1 MILRHTFM
9 YIVLDRWNKVTQ
21 YVFFLSDFVHAY
33 LYKCVNHSDCKYLS
47 DQKPDFVM
55 HSLQAPYLLYV
66 EVLEVENVYSS
77 HVPSKRL
84 ENTLRFTK
92 SEEDLTTCYVRSNG
106 SPHPEFSLYGGSEFD
121 DAECWSQEDDEI
133 LQVRVQ
139 EIEK

>member
-1 MILRHTFM
+1 MILRHTFR
-9 YIVLDRWNKVTQ
+9 YIVSNRWNKVTQ
-21 YVFFLSDFVHAY
+21 YVVFSDFVHAY
-33 LYKCVNHSDCKYLS
+33 LYKWINHSDCNYLS

>member
-1 MILRHTFM
+1 MILRHTFR
-9 YIVLDRWNKVTQ
+9 YIVSNRWNKVTQ
-21 YVFFLSDFVHAY
+21 YVVFSDFVHAY
-33 LYKCVNHSDCKYLS
+33 LYKCINHSDCKYLS